1 MKLRRFLWLG
11 IAVVVLPLLASP
23 AHALP
28 RYVKK
33 HPHGTPMKKLGRGV
47 VNVATGVLEIPREV
61 TMQTHQGIAQGQY
74 PVAAFPEGLVKGILP
89 GTAKALGRMGSGV
102 WDIISFPVEQPANYD
117 SLYEPATIF
126 APGNWTAPAHHAP
139 NQ

>member
-1 MKLRRFLWLG
+1 MRPRVWQ
-11 IAVVVLPLLASP
+11 AVVAAISITLCAAP
-23 AHALP
+23 AEALP
-28 RYVKK
+28 KYIKK
-33 HPHGTPMKKLGRGV
+33 HPKGTPMKKLGRGV

-61 TMQTHQGIAQGQY
+61 TMQTHEGVAQGQY

-89 GTAKALGRMGSGV
+89 GMAKALRRMGSGV
-102 WDIISFPVEQPANYD
+102 WDIVSFPIEQPAGYD

-139 NQ
+139 DQ